1 MEINLESLKED
12 EKKIIE
18 YINSNEKDDFEDIIK
33 ENLNDSIM
41 LGLSNIRKNLVYAY
55 NFEPNS
61 TVLEIGAHLGEI
73 TGALCEKCA
82 KVISVEPNEIKA
94 KAILQRYSDKEN

>member
-33 ENLNDSIM
+33 ENL
-41 LGLSNIRKNLVYAY
+41 LVEA
-55 NFEPNS
+55 
-61 TVLEIGAHLGEI
+61 
-73 TGALCEKCA
+73 
-82 KVISVEPNEIKA
+82 VE
-94 KAILQRYSDKEN
+94 KAIGKELLVSEEIVSDLEL